1 VVNATTITATVPAGS
16 AGSASVIVT
25 TPSGSNAANSAYQ
38 YVAEPTTA
46 SVPTLG
52 GWGMTVLALLL
63 VSCAYLAL
71 RRRDLAARP

>member
-1 VVNATTITATVPAGS
+1 
-16 AGSASVIVT
+16 VT

-38 YVAEPTTA
+38 YVAAPTTA

-63 VSCAYLAL
+63 VSCAYLVL